1 MMIFKSQQDLRRP
14 KIPLKIQEQS
24 IQRGQIKQT
33 WRVRTGSDTGFMKFE
48 AVYKKSNLPLKYCL
62 GI

>member
-1 MMIFKSQQDLRRP
+1 MSKTTFK
-14 KIPLKIQEQS
+14 EQS

-33 WRVRTGSDTGFMKFE
+33 WIARTGSDTGFMKFE